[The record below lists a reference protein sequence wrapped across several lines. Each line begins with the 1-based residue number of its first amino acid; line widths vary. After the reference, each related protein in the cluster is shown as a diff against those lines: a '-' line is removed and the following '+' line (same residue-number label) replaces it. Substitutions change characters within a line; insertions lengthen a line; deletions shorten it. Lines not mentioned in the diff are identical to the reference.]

1 MTKTW
6 HKFYMAFIYLF
17 LYAPILVL
25 IFFSFN
31 ESKSRTNFTGFS
43 LKWYQS
49 LFQNETILNGLK
61 NTLIV
66 SVIAAVLATV
76 LGTMAAIG
84 IHNMRKKV
92 KSLVMNATY
101 IQVINPD
108 IITGISLMLMFVFIK
123 NAVGLNLG
131 FVTVL
136 LSHITFDV
144 PYVIL
149 NVLPKL
155 RQMDNSLYEASLDLG
170 CPPIKSFFK
179 AVVPQIMP
187 GILSGFLMAFTF
199 SLDDFVVTYFTSGS
213 GYQTLT
219 IVVESMTKR
228 RVSPEINALSTIIL
242 GVVLFSLIL
251 INIKDAKDEEK
262 RKKEHR

>member
-170 CPPIKSFFK
+170 CPPLKSFFK

-228 RVSPEINALSTIIL
+228 RVSPEINALSTIIFV
-242 GVVLFSLIL
+242 VVLLSLIL
-251 INIKDAKDEEK
+251 INIKDAKEEEK
-262 RKKEHR
+262 LKKERR

>member
-6 HKFYMAFIYLF
+6 HKIYTAFIYLF

-43 LKWYQS
+43 LKWYKS
-49 LFQNETILNGLK
+49 LFENETILNGLK

-66 SVIAAVLATV
+66 SIIAAILATV

-84 IHNMRKKV
+84 IHNMKK
-92 KSLVMNATY
+92 KAKTLVMNTTY

-123 NAVGLNLG
+123 NTIGLNLG

-155 RQMDNSLYEASLDLG
+155 RQMDFA
-170 CPPIKSFFK
+170 CPI
-179 AVVPQIMP
+179 
-187 GILSGFLMAFTF
+187 
-199 SLDDFVVTYFTSGS
+199 
-213 GYQTLT
+213 
-219 IVVESMTKR
+219 
-228 RVSPEINALSTIIL
+228 
-242 GVVLFSLIL
+242 
-251 INIKDAKDEEK
+251 
-262 RKKEHR
+262 

>member
-6 HKFYMAFIYLF
+6 HKIYTAFIYLF

-43 LKWYQS
+43 LKWYKS
-49 LFQNETILNGLK
+49 LFENETILNGLK

-66 SVIAAVLATV
+66 SIIAAILATV

-84 IHNMRKKV
+84 IHNMKK
-92 KSLVMNATY
+92 KARTLVMNTTY

-123 NAVGLNLG
+123 NTIGLNLG

-170 CPPIKSFFK
+170 CPPMKSFFK

-228 RVSPEINALSTIIL
+228 RVSPEINALSTIIF

-262 RKKEHR
+262 RKKERR

>member
-228 RVSPEINALSTIIL
+228 RVSPEINALSTIIFV
-242 GVVLFSLIL
+242 VVLLSLIL
-251 INIKDAKDEEK
+251 INIKDAKEEK
-262 RKKEHR
+262 LKKERR

>member
-6 HKFYMAFIYLF
+6 HKIYTAFIYLF

-43 LKWYQS
+43 LKWYKS
-49 LFQNETILNGLK
+49 LFENETILNGLK

-66 SVIAAVLATV
+66 SIIAAILATV

-84 IHNMRKKV
+84 IHNMKK
-92 KSLVMNATY
+92 KAKTLVMNTTY

-123 NAVGLNLG
+123 NTIGLNLG

-170 CPPIKSFFK
+170 CPPMKSFFK

-228 RVSPEINALSTIIL
+228 RVSPEINALSTIIF

-262 RKKEHR
+262 RKKERR

>member
-6 HKFYMAFIYLF
+6 HKIYTAFIYLF

-43 LKWYQS
+43 LKWYKS
-49 LFQNETILNGLK
+49 LFENETILNGLK

-66 SVIAAVLATV
+66 SIIAAILATV

-84 IHNMRKKV
+84 IHNMKK
-92 KSLVMNATY
+92 KTRTLVMNTTY

-123 NAVGLNLG
+123 NTIGLNLG

-170 CPPIKSFFK
+170 CPPMKSFFK

-228 RVSPEINALSTIIL
+228 RVSPEINALSTIIF

-262 RKKEHR
+262 LKKERR

>member
-6 HKFYMAFIYLF
+6 QKVYMAFVYLF
-17 LYAPILVL
+17 LYAPIFVL

-31 ESKSRTNFTGFS
+31 SSNSRTNFTGFS
-43 LKWYQS
+43 LKWYEE
-49 LFQNETILNGLK
+49 LFENEIILNGLK

-66 SVIAAVLATV
+66 SVSAAILATV
-76 LGTMAAIG
+76 LGTAAAMG
-84 IHNMRKKV
+84 IHNMGKKT
-92 KSLVMNATY
+92 KSLVMNTTY

-108 IITGISLMLMFVFIK
+108 IITGVSLMLMFVFIK

-155 RQMDNSLYEASLDLG
+155 RQMDKSLYEASLDLG
-170 CPPIKSFFK
+170 CPPMRSFFK

-199 SLDDFVVTYFTSGS
+199 SIDDFAVTYFTSGS
-213 GYQTLT
+213 NFQTLT
-219 IVVESMTKR
+219 VAIESMTRKR
-228 RVSPEINALSTIIL
+228 IPLTVNALSTIIFV
-242 GVVLFSLIL
+242 VVLTVLIL
-251 INIKDAKDEEK
+251 INIKDAKEEK
-262 RKKEHR
+262 LKKERR

>member
-6 HKFYMAFIYLF
+6 HKIYTAFIYLF

-43 LKWYQS
+43 LKWYKS
-49 LFQNETILNGLK
+49 LFENETILNGLK

-66 SVIAAVLATV
+66 SIIAAILATV

-84 IHNMRKKV
+84 IHNMKK
-92 KSLVMNATY
+92 KAKTLVMNTTY

-123 NAVGLNLG
+123 NTIGLNLG

-170 CPPIKSFFK
+170 CPPMKSFFK

-228 RVSPEINALSTIIL
+228 RVSPEINALSTIIF

-251 INIKDAKDEEK
+251 INLKDAKDEEK
-262 RKKEHR
+262 RKKERR

>member
-228 RVSPEINALSTIIL
+228 RVSPEINALSTIIFV
-242 GVVLFSLIL
+242 VVLLSLIL
-251 INIKDAKDEEK
+251 INIKDAKEEEK
-262 RKKEHR
+262 LKKERR

>member
-49 LFQNETILNGLK
+49 LFENETILNGLK

-228 RVSPEINALSTIIL
+228 RVSPEINALSTIIFV
-242 GVVLFSLIL
+242 VVLLSLIL
-251 INIKDAKDEEK
+251 INIKDAKEEEK
-262 RKKEHR
+262 RKKERR